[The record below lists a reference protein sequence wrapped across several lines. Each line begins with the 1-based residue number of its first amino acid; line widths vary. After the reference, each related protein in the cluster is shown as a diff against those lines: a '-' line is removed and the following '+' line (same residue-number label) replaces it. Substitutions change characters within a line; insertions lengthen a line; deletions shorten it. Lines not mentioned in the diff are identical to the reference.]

1 MDIALASV
9 IRVELL
15 WSGKAAAATRAD
27 VTWEPEGSGRLLV
40 RRSKTDLEGLGTE
53 LFLSSGRGG
62 SEGDPSGAFHQRRL
76 GLRSIGAADPPQ
88 ASCGREGGRVWET
101 SSRAT
106 ARGQGW
112 PRTSPDRG

>member
-40 RRSKTDLEGLGTE
+40 RRSKTDLEVWPK
-53 LFLSSGRGG
+53 S
-62 SEGDPSGAFHQRRL
+62 
-76 GLRSIGAADPPQ
+76 
-88 ASCGREGGRVWET
+88 GREGLYSWQSMMGESGHAGR
-101 SSRAT
+101 AI
-106 ARGQGW
+106 
-112 PRTSPDRG
+112 